1 LHILAIVLDV
11 GRCANMDFDGYKVE
25 NSFSFALQFAIK
37 VYKASGHQYRIDYP
51 RVNNPLLFQCY
62 VSDDCAFLLLQKE
75 KQHVVLL
82 LLIAHCKL
90 NFNKIK

>member
-1 LHILAIVLDV
+1 VLDV
-11 GRCANMDFDGYKVE
+11 GHCANMDFDGYKVE

-37 VYKASGHQYRIDYP
+37 VYTASGHQYRLDYP
-51 RVNNPLLFQCY
+51 RVKNPLLFQYY
-62 VSDDCAFLLLQKE
+62 VSEDCAILLLQKE
-75 KQHVVLL
+75 KHVVVL